1 MKRIIP
7 HIPNI
12 TASAS
17 VLFASVVVFAS
28 AFLLSGCSESE
39 LLSGNDNVETNR
51 PALTIEV
58 SDGGYAPAAGEK
70 SATREKPATC
80 DNPATRATENDY
92 TTQFTADDKIGVF
105 AVKDGAIVDGVNNL
119 CLVAT
124 TTTAPDG
131 STSLVWQT
139 EDGNTPKIQAGAAYY
154 AYYPY
159 QSTLNG
165 DLVPGTPAPE
175 AAAFFANVISNW
187 SPSTDQGT
195 YTAYTSFDLMIAK
208 GTTSGKT
215 LSFSMLH
222 QMALVVID
230 LPKTKYTL
238 TDAASRPL
246 PEYILDAPDTKFNTF
261 TPCWMGDG
269 TYRYLI
275 NPAASQSTT
284 LSGSYTNATPATA
297 EWEFTA
303 NVPASQYKKYVVDN
317 GSATVIVKPHQ
328 LQAGD
333 FFMKD
338 GTLLS
343 KETNPLSNVQKAACI
358 GIVYW
363 VGSDAF
369 DEDPLLKRDY
379 PGCKHGLVV
388 ALQDAG
394 DGMWSNEY
402 EMITTEWINKDSN
415 PYNGTVNLQETNKR
429 CGYSNTV
436 ALTDYNAG
444 MYNSVVVSSDR
455 KRVLPIDA
463 IQQYAKNHP
472 APANSSGWYF
482 PSVMELK
489 YVCWGQGNDEGI
501 SGRDNLNTYINKVG
515 GTSFNDDYYWSS
527 TEDWYFHD
535 IAWCVR
541 FSSGRVITNGSKDN
555 LPSPVRPLLAF

>member
-17 VLFASVVVFAS
+17 VLFASVVVFTS

-39 LLSGNDNVETNR
+39 LLSGDDNVETNR

-187 SPSTDQGT
+187 SPSTNQGT

-215 LSFSMLH
+215 LSFSMQH

-238 TDAASRPL
+238 TDASGKPL
-246 PEYILDAPDTKFNTF
+246 PDYTVDGVPDTKFTDF
-261 TPCWMGDG
+261 TPYRMSDG

-275 NPAASQSTT
+275 KPNATTSQPTT
-284 LSGSYTNATPATA
+284 LSGSYTNATSATA
-297 EWEFTA
+297 EWEFTTT
-303 NVPASQYKKYVVDN
+303 VSASQYKKYKVDG
-317 GSATVIVKPHQ
+317 GSTTTINKTHT
-328 LQAGD
+328 LQMGD
-333 FFMKD
+333 YFMKD
-338 GTLLS
+338 GMLLS
-343 KETNPLSNVQKAACI
+343 KDTDPLSAAQQAACI
-358 GIVYW
+358 GIVLK
-363 VGSDAF
+363 VGKDESGDWKDDYEYKLKDGTTPMNNIHGYVLSLNEGNGGSYCAWSSSYIKVDYKDMMNRDKDKGFYGYKNTQAIILFNKSQSGDLSIAF
-369 DEDPLLKRDY
+369 PAAY
-379 PGCKHGLVV
+379 H
-388 ALQDAG
+388 ATAG
-394 DGMWSNEY
+394 Y
-402 EMITTEWINKDSN
+402 E
-415 PYNGTVNLQETNKR
+415 
-429 CGYSNTV
+429 
-436 ALTDYNAG
+436 
-444 MYNSVVVSSDR
+444 
-455 KRVLPIDA
+455 A
-463 IQQYAKNHP
+463 IEAQQ
-472 APANSSGWYF
+472 APANSSGWFF
-482 PSVMELK
+482 PSAGQ
-489 YVCWGQGNDEGI
+489 CWYWCQNKDNLLPSFKKALGNDRF
-501 SGRDNLNTYINKVG
+501 SWSN
-515 GTSFNDDYYWSS
+515 YYWSS
-527 TEDWYFHD
+527 SEYSDNPELYAWYVSFIRD
-535 IAWCVR
+535 NVSYDPRSYDNSVR
-541 FSSGRVITNGSKDN
+541 SC
-555 LPSPVRPLLAF
+555 LAF